1 MAYNPSL
8 VISDHFMDCMGN
20 SHIKSGGGHRHEVFS
35 SDEKKLVREELS
47 KLNIFSEDTSRDRVS
62 FRVSVRRVWK
72 DLCDEEIDR
81 FIERNCAKYSYYK
94 N

>member
-1 MAYNPSL
+1 
-8 VISDHFMDCMGN
+8 MDCMGN

-72 DLCDEEIDR
+72 DLCDEEIDH
-81 FIERNCAKYSYYK
+81 FLERKCSKYIYHK
-94 N
+94 NQNK